1 MQLIGHSERSWR
13 NVSRRIVQWFTIS
26 TLLLCSHV
34 AGARNTTFAWDAAP
48 SWPAGTT
55 VELEANGA
63 TATGITETQY
73 TLDVPVQPG
82 GVISARARAVP
93 PAGYQCGDP
102 LAICPPSDWA
112 TLVRTLP
119 STPTAL
125 WSVWTRIGSAI
136 MTAPTF
142 VAQYATAFNSNTSPK
157 TAMSAVSINS
167 GDVLVG
173 VGAHENDHGAAL
185 AITENGSSSWVA
197 AQGWQAYEYCETRG
211 WTYVA
216 TANESLTVTFA
227 KSDSYF
233 GGNIVR
239 FSGSSGVGSSAINT
253 GTSGSPS
260 VAITTTQDN
269 SAIVVIVTDWNANS
283 GTQTFT
289 SNGGAGSPT
298 GLTGY
303 VGDSNHYGVAIAYYA
318 NAGTA
323 GSKTVG
329 MSAPTGQ
336 KWTIIAIE
344 VKGTTGG
351 GANIAPISY
360 HRMQHGLQ

>member
-1 MQLIGHSERSWR
+1 
-13 NVSRRIVQWFTIS
+13 
-26 TLLLCSHV
+26 
-34 AGARNTTFAWDAAP
+34 
-48 SWPAGTT
+48 
-55 VELEANGA
+55 
-63 TATGITETQY
+63 
-73 TLDVPVQPG
+73 
-82 GVISARARAVP
+82 
-93 PAGYQCGDP
+93 
-102 LAICPPSDWA
+102 
-112 TLVRTLP
+112 
-119 STPTAL
+119 
-125 WSVWTRIGSAI
+125 